1 LSGSFSPQWTRL
13 YSDDPDSSACS
24 VLEKALNAL
33 GAKRIVMG
41 HTIQQSGITSA
52 CGARAWRIDVAMA
65 AYYAARNDY
74 GGSVEVLEIVGDSVR
89 VLKEGG

>member
-1 LSGSFSPQWTRL
+1 
-13 YSDDPDSSACS
+13 
-24 VLEKALNAL
+24 
-33 GAKRIVMG
+33 
-41 HTIQQSGITSA
+41 
-52 CGARAWRIDVAMA
+52 MA